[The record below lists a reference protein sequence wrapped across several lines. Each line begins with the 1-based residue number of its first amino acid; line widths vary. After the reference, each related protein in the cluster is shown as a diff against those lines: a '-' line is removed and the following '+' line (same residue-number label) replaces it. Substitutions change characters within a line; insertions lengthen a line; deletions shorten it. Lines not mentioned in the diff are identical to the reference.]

1 MVIYLKNV
9 ERGLSLSREYLLIL
23 LVRQGRAT
31 LPQAGRRCLRQS
43 KSLWS

>member
-9 ERGLSLSREYLLIL
+9 ERGLSREYLLIL

-31 LPQAGRRCLRQS
+31 LPQTGRRCLRQ
-43 KSLWS
+43 KQ